1 MIAVSVRLDGITID
15 GHAGYAE
22 AGKDIV
28 CAGVT
33 ALTENLI
40 DSIESLTKDL
50 SIHDLTRRST
60 AIFNNFVYSKPN
72 FITQISQNIHLFFL
86 FYTSQFIFSLLL
98 FGFIGANLWAF
109 YVHFT
114 FALKY

>member
-40 DSIESLTKDL
+40 GSIESLTEDVIQYEISPGRVDIHYKDL
-50 SIHDLTRRST
+50 SEEGKLLVDSFFLGISG
-60 AIFNNFVYSKPN
+60 
-72 FITQISQNIHLFFL
+72 ISQDFPEHVKI
-86 FYTSQFIFSLLL
+86 I
-98 FGFIGANLWAF
+98 
-109 YVHFT
+109 
-114 FALKY
+114 

>member
-33 ALTENLI
+33 VLTENLI
-40 DSIESLTKDL
+40 DSIESLTEDTIQYEISPGRVDIYYKNL
-50 SIHDLTRRST
+50 SEAGILLVDS
-60 AIFNNFVYSKPN
+60 
-72 FITQISQNIHLFFL
+72 FFL
-86 FYTSQFIFSLLL
+86 GISGIVQDFPE
-98 FGFIGANLWAF
+98 
-109 YVHFT
+109 YV
-114 FALKY
+114 KII

>member
-1 MIAVSVRLDGITID
+1 MDGITID

-40 DSIESLTKDL
+40 DSIESLTEDKIQYEISPGRVDIHYKNL
-50 SIHDLTRRST
+50 SEDGKLLVDS
-60 AIFNNFVYSKPN
+60 
-72 FITQISQNIHLFFL
+72 FFL
-86 FYTSQFIFSLLL
+86 GISGIVQDFPE
-98 FGFIGANLWAF
+98 
-109 YVHFT
+109 YV
-114 FALKY
+114 KII

>member
-33 ALTENLI
+33 ALVQELI
-40 DSIESLTKDL
+40 RSIESLTGDQIQYDITLGRADIHFKNL
-50 SIHDLTRRST
+50 SEAGRLLVDS
-60 AIFNNFVYSKPN
+60 
-72 FITQISQNIHLFFL
+72 FFL
-86 FYTSQFIFSLLL
+86 GICLIADDFPEYIKL
-98 FGFIGANLWAF
+98 A
-109 YVHFT
+109 
-114 FALKY
+114 

>member
-40 DSIESLTKDL
+40 DSIESLTKDEIQYEISPGRVDIHYKDL
-50 SIHDLTRRST
+50 SG
-60 AIFNNFVYSKPN
+60 AGK
-72 FITQISQNIHLFFL
+72 
-86 FYTSQFIFSLLL
+86 LLVDS
-98 FGFIGANLWAF
+98 FFIGICQIADEF
-109 YVHFT
+109 PDYVRIV
-114 FALKY
+114 